1 MLPGTNLS
9 NFLGV
14 ITNRQG
20 RKLLVAQMGSILRSI
35 SLYPMDTNSIQNKDS
50 CLSDGGSDQKC
61 LSRVHPIQ
69 KFSSSGGG
77 ADQKCLNG
85 IHLNKQISALD
96 GPVTDRPNYYQIS

>member
-35 SLYPMDTNSIQNKDS
+35 SLYPMDTNSIKNKDS

-61 LSRVHPIQ
+61 L
-69 KFSSSGGG
+69 
-77 ADQKCLNG
+77 NG
-85 IHLNKQISALD
+85 THLNNQISALD
-96 GPVTDRPNYYQIS
+96 GPVTDRPNYCQIS

>member
-50 CLSDGGSDQKC
+50 CLSDGGSC
-61 LSRVHPIQ
+61 LMEGLTRN
-69 KFSSSGGG
+69 
-77 ADQKCLNG
+77 A
-85 IHLNKQISALD
+85 
-96 GPVTDRPNYYQIS
+96 